1 MTIPMTIRMNFFR
14 VLPTCLSCALAF
26 VLTIPSTPLYAADR
40 GLYLGG
46 GVGLYTLDI
55 NNTNF
60 DDNASVAKV
69 IAGLRISDNLA
80 IEGDYQ
86 KLFETKDDLFGSDA
100 ELKADAYTISIRP
113 ILPLTGFLDLYAK
126 IGYTFYKFESKG
138 EFLGV
143 DIGAEES
150 ERDFTYGAGVDLH
163 VSKRLSL
170 RGEVTR
176 IDIQDADINLITAAL
191 LFRF

>member
-1 MTIPMTIRMNFFR
+1 MTMPKNFLFT
-14 VLPTCLSCALAF
+14 LPACLACALTFA
-26 VLTIPSTPLYAADR
+26 LATPAYAADP

-69 IAGLRISDNLA
+69 IAGFRISDHLA

-100 ELKADAYTISIRP
+100 KLQADAYTISIRP
-113 ILPLTGFLDLYAK
+113 ILPLTIFLDLYGK

-143 DIGAEES
+143 DIGAEKN

-176 IDIQDADINLITAAL
+176 LDIQDAEVNLVTAAL